1 MLNMRDNALCN
12 HGNHIKWFFFL
23 QYGAFQSFGYTN
35 QDVTGINVVWP
46 FLSFYFIQDHSAVI
60 N

>member
-1 MLNMRDNALCN
+1 M
-12 HGNHIKWFFFL
+12 IFFL

>member
-1 MLNMRDNALCN
+1 MLNIRDNALCN
-12 HGNHIKWFFFL
+12 HGNHIKWFFL
-23 QYGAFQSFGYTN
+23 QFAFQSFGYTN
-35 QDVTGINVVWP
+35 QDVTGIDVVWP

>member
-1 MLNMRDNALCN
+1 M
-12 HGNHIKWFFFL
+12 IFL
-23 QYGAFQSFGYTN
+23 QFAFQSFGYTN
-35 QDVTGINVVWP
+35 QDVTGIDVVWP